1 MSAGCDGCT
10 GQNCQVVFCAESN
23 QKLYRAPE
31 KLCSSSWSREGVLTH
46 PHAWHAFVSLG
57 FFLTARVHVVRLKR
71 LHLPHRKHFAEYRA
85 RFCLFPAGGASVHAS
100 QRTDVLGA
108 LTGGKGAAQF
118 IAAAAVQLAS
128 LQGRGR
134 STASHSQETFVAT
147 DFFASWSVLMAAS
160 PP

>member
-1 MSAGCDGCT
+1 MGAQGRTVRLFSVLSQTKSFTGHLRSSA
-10 GQNCQVVFCAESN
+10 A
-23 QKLYRAPE
+23 APGAGKE
-31 KLCSSSWSREGVLTH
+31 FSHTRM
-46 PHAWHAFVSLG
+46 LG
-57 FFLTARVHVVRLKR
+57 TLLFRWVFFLTARVHVVRLKR